1 MPHFP
6 NLGWVARVL
15 TIISAFSWRK
25 YKEKGSHRQEPAIFY
40 RFLEAAIGQFYLY
53 LIGHNLVTWSHV
65 VAREAGKLS
74 LFQTAICSAKI
85 WAFSWRKENGY

>member
-15 TIISAFSWRK
+15 TITSAFSWRK
-25 YKEKGSHRQEPAIFY
+25 YKEEGNHRQEPAIFS

-53 LIGHNLVTWSHV
+53 LIGHNLVIWSHV